1 MKFNVIDNNGKQ
13 IDCDV
18 IFTFKDDSNNISY
31 IVYTDGT
38 HDESGDLKIYSSR
51 YVLENGNYI
60 LKAIENDYEWNM
72 IDNMIEARFNEVDD

>member
-13 IDCDV
+13 IECDV

-38 HDESGDLKIYSSR
+38 KDESGDLEIYSSR
-51 YVLENGNYI
+51 YVLENDNYI
-60 LKAIENDYEWNM
+60 LQAIENDYEWNM
-72 IDNMIEARFNEVDD
+72 IDNMIASRFNEVDW

>member
-13 IDCDV
+13 IECDV

-38 HDESGDLKIYSSR
+38 KDESGDLKIYSSR
-51 YVLENGNYI
+51 YVLENDNYI
-60 LKAIENDYEWNM
+60 LQAIENDYEWNM
-72 IDNMIEARFNEVDD
+72 IDNMIASRFNEVD

>member
-13 IDCDV
+13 IECDV

-38 HDESGDLKIYSSR
+38 KDESGDLEIYSSR
-51 YVLENGNYI
+51 YVLENDNYI
-60 LKAIENDYEWNM
+60 LQAIENDYEWNM
-72 IDNMIEARFNEVDD
+72 IDNMIASRFNEVD